1 MPKRIKNAKIAL
13 IDFNLTKQK
22 LNMGVTVNI
31 IDPSKLEGVLQR
43 YGGPLQ
49 PQLEVSACYAVL
61 MRLAHAC
68 LCT

>member
-31 IDPSKLEGVLQR
+31 TDPSKLEGVLQR
-43 YGGPLQ
+43 Y
-49 PQLEVSACYAVL
+49 VSEAQ
-61 MRLAHAC
+61 
-68 LCT
+68 

>member
-31 IDPSKLEGVLQR
+31 TDPSKLEGVLQR
-43 YGGPLQ
+43 Y
-49 PQLEVSACYAVL
+49 VSETQCALCH
-61 MRLAHAC
+61 RGLAHSHSV
-68 LCT
+68 LQGG